1 MNMSSFWETLQG
13 ALGGNILNLLLALAV
28 LAAGLILAAIARSA
42 VLRLMGRAGLNR
54 RMGDMVGTGFNL
66 ENIVA
71 QGAFFLVVLAAL
83 VATFNLLDIS
93 SLSGPLGDMLHS
105 FLSAVPK
112 IIKAGIL
119 GLVAFVLASLL
130 KMAVGRALE
139 ATGVENKL
147 VSTGESDD
155 AVAATAEKTNAA
167 QQPESISGSLSSIVF
182 WLVILFFIPAILDA
196 LALDG
201 LLVPVQTMLNN
212 VLGALPNVLYAGM
225 IGFVG
230 WIIAKLLRNI
240 TTSVVS
246 SLRTEKISQQA
257 GLKGDFNL
265 SRLAGNMVYALV
277 LIPTLIAALEQLS
290 IRAISDPAV
299 SMLQQ
304 FMDAIPN
311 IIAAVVIIT
320 VAWFL
325 ARFVSGLVKNL
336 LESSGAD
343 DMPAKIGMDNI
354 FSGSTAP
361 SRLASGLLMFFIMLF
376 AGVSAFEQL
385 HLTQVKDLLTNLTE
399 FAGDILLGSIIMV
412 VGFWLSNM
420 VYGALNKGENTAM
433 AANIARFAI
442 MGLVMAMGLRA
453 MGIANEIV
461 NLAFGLTL
469 AAIAVAVALAFGL
482 GGRDAAGK
490 LLDRWLN
497 GCENKG
503 KSISDSSD
511 NSDSSK

>member
-1 MNMSSFWETLQG
+1 MNMTSFWDTLQG
-13 ALGGNILNLLLALAV
+13 ALGGNILNLLLAVAI

-42 VLRLMGRAGLNR
+42 VARLLGRAELNR
-54 RMGDMVGTGFNL
+54 RMGDVVGSGFNL
-66 ENIVA
+66 ENTIA
-71 QGAFFLVVLAAL
+71 HGAFFLIVLAAL
-83 VATFNLLDIS
+83 VATFNLLNIS
-93 SLSGPLGDMLHS
+93 SLSGPLADMLNS

-112 IIKAGIL
+112 IITAGIIA
-119 GLVAFVLASLL
+119 LVAFVLASLL
-130 KMAVGRALE
+130 KVAVRRALE
-139 ATGVENKL
+139 ATGVENRL
-147 VSTGESDD
+147 VDMQSDD
-155 AVAATAEKTNAA
+155 GTSGEAAKSET
-167 QQPESISGSLSSIVF
+167 ISASLSNIVF

-196 LALDG
+196 LKLEG

-212 VLGALPNVLYAGM
+212 VLNALPNILYACA

-246 SLRTEKISQQA
+246 SLHTEKISQQA

-277 LIPTLIAALEQLS
+277 LIPTLIAALEQLN

-311 IIAAVVIIT
+311 IIGAVVIIT

-325 ARFVSGLVKNL
+325 ARFVSSLVKNL
-336 LESSGAD
+336 LQNSGAD
-343 DMPAKIGMDNI
+343 DMPAKIGMQNI
-354 FSGSTAP
+354 FSGNTAP
-361 SRLASGLLMFFIMLF
+361 SKLASGLLMFFIMLF
-376 AGVSAFEQL
+376 AAVSAFEQL

-412 VGFWLSNM
+412 VGFWLSNL
-420 VYGALNKGENTAM
+420 VYGALNKGDSSAM
-433 AANIARFAI
+433 VANIARFAI

-490 LLDRWLN
+490 LLNRWL
-497 GCENKG
+497 
-503 KSISDSSD
+503 D
-511 NSDSSK
+511 NSGSNDSK

>member
-1 MNMSSFWETLQG
+1 MNMTSFWDTLQG
-13 ALGGNILNLLLALAV
+13 ALGGNILNLLLAVAI

-42 VLRLMGRAGLNR
+42 VAKLLGRAELNR
-54 RMGDMVGTGFNL
+54 RMGDMVGRGFNL
-66 ENIVA
+66 ENMIA
-71 QGAFFLVVLAAL
+71 HGAFFLIVLAAL
-83 VATFNLLDIS
+83 VATFNLLNIS
-93 SLSGPLGDMLHS
+93 SLSGPLADMLNS

-112 IIKAGIL
+112 IITAGIIA
-119 GLVAFVLASLL
+119 LVAFVLASLL
-130 KMAVGRALE
+130 KVAVRRALE
-139 ATGVENKL
+139 ATGVENRL
-147 VSTGESDD
+147 VDTQSDD
-155 AVAATAEKTNAA
+155 TAGAK
-167 QQPESISGSLSSIVF
+167 PETISASLSNIVF

-196 LALDG
+196 LRLEG

-212 VLGALPNVLYAGM
+212 VLNALPNILYACA

-240 TTSVVS
+240 TTSVIS

-277 LIPTLIAALEQLS
+277 LIPTLIAALEQLN

-304 FMDAIPN
+304 FMNAIPN
-311 IIAAVVIIT
+311 IIGAVVIIT

-325 ARFVSGLVKNL
+325 ARFVSSLVKNL
-336 LESSGAD
+336 LQNSGAD
-343 DMPAKIGMDNI
+343 DMPEKIGMQNI
-354 FSGSTAP
+354 FSGNTAP
-361 SRLASGLLMFFIMLF
+361 SKLASGLLMFFIMLF
-376 AGVSAFEQL
+376 AAVSAFEQL

-399 FAGDILLGSIIMV
+399 FSGDILLGSIIMV
-412 VGFWLSNM
+412 VGFWLSNL
-420 VYGALNKGENTAM
+420 VYGALNKGDSSAM
-433 AANIARFAI
+433 VANIARFAI

-497 GCENKG
+497 G
-503 KSISDSSD
+503 SDG
-511 NSDSSK
+511 NDSK